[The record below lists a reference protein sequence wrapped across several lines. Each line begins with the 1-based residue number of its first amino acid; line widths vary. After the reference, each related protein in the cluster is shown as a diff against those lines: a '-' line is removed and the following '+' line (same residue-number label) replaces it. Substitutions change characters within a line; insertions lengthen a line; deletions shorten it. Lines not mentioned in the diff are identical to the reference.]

1 VSHTIRNVEICRLL
15 EQGVPIAEIAKQ
27 FNLSESTV
35 KKMKYTVCK
44 ELEVSPREA
53 MSVAKNVEEKVR
65 ELEQVVTE
73 LKIGF
78 DMIRARLDNELA
90 SIKSSIDQL
99 FNKINE
105 LSRNP
110 PASQSMSES
119 QGSPIEVGTVELPR
133 FEIPRKVNLD
143 TTTLMYYA
151 YARALAL
158 KKVGKDLDLNTFING
173 TIRQFFEKCVG
184 ISLAVVRKEIGS
196 EVEIPEGLEVE
207 VGSEPVSESGSEGET
222 HGEE

>member
-1 VSHTIRNVEICRLL
+1 MSHTIRNVEICRLL
-15 EQGVPIAEIAKQ
+15 EQGVPIAEIARQ

-78 DMIRARLDNELA
+78 DMIKARLDNELA

-110 PASQSMSES
+110 PASQS
-119 QGSPIEVGTVELPR
+119 L
-133 FEIPRKVNLD
+133 
-143 TTTLMYYA
+143 
-151 YARALAL
+151 
-158 KKVGKDLDLNTFING
+158 
-173 TIRQFFEKCVG
+173 
-184 ISLAVVRKEIGS
+184 SLIH
-196 EVEIPEGLEVE
+196 I
-207 VGSEPVSESGSEGET
+207 
-222 HGEE
+222 